1 MYFEYSFCQKNM
13 TITAAFHTTLTFV
26 LPDTLIRYRES
37 RGEPLG
43 YILVDTLLYSTWF
56 DAFNFEE
63 SILPINRLIC
73 IFRAPAW

>member
-13 TITAAFHTTLTFV
+13 TIIAAFHTTLTFV

-43 YILVDTLLYSTWF
+43 YILVVTLLYFIWF
-56 DAFNFEE
+56 DPFNF
-63 SILPINRLIC
+63 
-73 IFRAPAW
+73 